1 MNEFRNSIE
10 EAPEPAPSSISA
22 GDVYHVLFRHKWKI
36 VIISALAVIAAAV
49 YVLLNPPFYKSE
61 AKVLIR
67 YVQETKTVTAH
78 AVGNDS
84 QIVSP
89 DTRGESV
96 INTEMEILSSL
107 DLAREVAAEVG
118 PENLLGKG
126 GGSNDLDRA
135 ATAIARNLLVQA
147 PGKGNVIRMVF
158 QHKNPAIIQP
168 VLRALM
174 DGYRAKH
181 VAIHQ
186 AAGILDEFLKQ
197 QTEKLREELLKT
209 QQDLAAVKNN
219 AGIVSL
225 EETKKNY
232 ALQISRI
239 EDDMLEVEAE
249 LAQRRAVV
257 TNAQKAIPQSQAT
270 EVGSSPD
277 KVAQY
282 NRLVQRLEA
291 LLKQHD
297 ELLGKWK
304 EEHPVVQATWNQII
318 ATQEQKRK
326 MEQENPKLATLAVG
340 SIAGPVGTN
349 GGPFDLR
356 AEIARMTALETKMDV
371 LKSQLTRILASATN
385 VNQAESLIAQLERRK
400 EALEAELRG
409 YSSSLEQSHAAE
421 ALGAGKININEVQ
434 SPSPPMRDSAKLKK
448 MVGMILGLGIA
459 GAIALAFLIEWFL
472 DPSIKRT
479 ADVEAKLQMP
489 VFLSIRDMDWK
500 GPFRLFGSNGNGEHR
515 RRLRSSNESGW
526 TDGVPGKAAV
536 ATWDRGHSLRPYYEV
551 LRDRLLSFFEG
562 RNMTRKPKLVA
573 VTGCSEGS
581 GVTTLASG
589 LAAALSETGDGNVLL
604 VDMNLAEGAAHPFHR
619 GKPQCALP
627 DVLEDGKRDA
637 AMVQENLYMV
647 SASAANDKATRLLPK
662 NFTEFF
668 PKFKASDYDYI
679 IFDMPA
685 VTETSMTPRL
695 AAFMDAVLLVVE
707 SEKSNRHA
715 AKRATELLSQSKPNL
730 LTILNKTKTY
740 VPKWLHQEF

>member
-22 GDVYHVLFRHKWKI
+22 GDVYHVLFKHKWKI

-197 QTEKLREELLKT
+197 QTEKLRAELLKT
-209 QQDLAAVKNN
+209 QQDLASVKNN
-219 AGIVSL
+219 AGIVL
-225 EETKKNY
+225 VEETKKAY
-232 ALQISRI
+232 AQRI
-239 EDDMLEVEAE
+239 AKTEDELLDIEAE

-270 EVGSSPD
+270 QVGSSLE

-282 NRLVQRLEA
+282 NELTQRLEA
-291 LLKQHD
+291 LLKQYD
-297 ELLGKWK
+297 ELLVKYTEK
-304 EEHPVVQATWNQII
+304 HPVVEATWDKII
-318 ATQEQKRK
+318 ATQKRRRE
-326 MEQENPKLATLAVG
+326 MEEDNPKLATLAAAP
-340 SIAGPVGTN
+340 IAVPIGTN
-349 GGPFDLR
+349 GGAFDLR
-356 AEIARMTALETKMDV
+356 AEI
-371 LKSQLTRILASATN
+371 S
-385 VNQAESLIAQLERRK
+385 
-400 EALEAELRG
+400 
-409 YSSSLEQSHAAE
+409 
-421 ALGAGKININEVQ
+421 
-434 SPSPPMRDSAKLKK
+434 
-448 MVGMILGLGIA
+448 
-459 GAIALAFLIEWFL
+459 
-472 DPSIKRT
+472 
-479 ADVEAKLQMP
+479 
-489 VFLSIRDMDWK
+489 
-500 GPFRLFGSNGNGEHR
+500 
-515 RRLRSSNESGW
+515 
-526 TDGVPGKAAV
+526 
-536 ATWDRGHSLRPYYEV
+536 
-551 LRDRLLSFFEG
+551 
-562 RNMTRKPKLVA
+562 
-573 VTGCSEGS
+573 
-581 GVTTLASG
+581 
-589 LAAALSETGDGNVLL
+589 
-604 VDMNLAEGAAHPFHR
+604 
-619 GKPQCALP
+619 
-627 DVLEDGKRDA
+627 
-637 AMVQENLYMV
+637 
-647 SASAANDKATRLLPK
+647 
-662 NFTEFF
+662 
-668 PKFKASDYDYI
+668 
-679 IFDMPA
+679 
-685 VTETSMTPRL
+685 
-695 AAFMDAVLLVVE
+695 
-707 SEKSNRHA
+707 
-715 AKRATELLSQSKPNL
+715 
-730 LTILNKTKTY
+730 
-740 VPKWLHQEF
+740 